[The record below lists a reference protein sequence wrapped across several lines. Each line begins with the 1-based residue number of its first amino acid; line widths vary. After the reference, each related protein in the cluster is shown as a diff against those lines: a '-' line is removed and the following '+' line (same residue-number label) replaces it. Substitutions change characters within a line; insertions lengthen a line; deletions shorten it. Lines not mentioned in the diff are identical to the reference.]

1 MIHFTN
7 LNGKKDIRIFD
18 INSKQVLEKIIDS
31 NELSIRSLN
40 PGLYFLQVNGQFKK
54 LIKQ

>member
-18 INSKQVLEKIIDS
+18 INSKQVLEKIIYS

-40 PGLYFLQVNGQFKK
+40 PGLYL
-54 LIKQ
+54 LIN